1 MFDFGAFRKGYV
13 EAEKRQEAKRA
24 QNAQLYNDFVR
35 NNPDATVN
43 QRSKFAE
50 DLAGGSEYYR
60 SILPTRDT
68 MQTNVNRRQSE
79 LAEVE
84 RAKKNRAMLD
94 QMTMMSKGADLL
106 SPYYLS
112 GKAEE
117 GMSFLTEQFGGMI
130 TEDMAPYIQN
140 VAKQKAQAEVDKIIG
155 GRIDTWKAA
164 GANRNDIEKLFDG
177 FDESMTTNS
186 RNRVN
191 GVLAGLSTAD
201 RKAFQNELNQAAK
214 SGDAEVYQSVID
226 KTDTMYPNL
235 DAADKTSI
243 INDLQPI
250 MEKAEEDRQKVIDGK
265 KEAIEIMAIEQMAEN
280 KMISEDEISKFMQSQ
295 YKMQGIDEEVD
306 GERVA
311 EIVKKQQEFRIQT
324 LDDEEEKNLVKIKS
338 ENENNRGL
346 TLDKKFD
353 DALDALAETAV
364 SPDASSDE
372 NKIAKEQLKANL
384 RKSLDQMAI
393 EYGINL
399 SDPAT
404 AAAMA
409 TALNTAKSVSGWNGP
424 QIDPQTI
431 KIAIQNVM
439 SSLAIGTSTGALERS
454 AYARTLEELKINSLE
469 ELPAGKVVD
478 FREAFKRNR
487 MALYDEMYDSIDP
500 EIANL
505 TQLGSAIETQ
515 VSKTR
520 KELDTMF
527 KGDNSMFAQ
536 NRTILDIP
544 LEDFTSDPTI
554 LDHYRQRTLEYE
566 KIYKLN
572 AELSRLEATETAY
585 LKTLAEG
592 GFLSAATKPQADKVR
607 AGIAQIRE
615 LKAELAREGEKLVAQ
630 YNQIENR
637 IKTSTETALDTN
649 KDGSNTDALIES
661 AITKIGFNQP
671 NLTPELL
678 DQAIEEAATKI
689 VESTIVTVSDRHNRT
704 KKNEDIKAIADQ
716 IRAGLQANQ

>member
-1 MFDFGAFRKGYV
+1 MFDFGAFRKGFV
-13 EAEKRQEAKRA
+13 QAEQRQEAKRA
-24 QNAQLYNDFVR
+24 KNAQLYNDFVR
-35 NNPDATVN
+35 NNPDATVD

-79 LAEVE
+79 IAEAE
-84 RAKKNRAMLD
+84 RAKKQRAMLD
-94 QMTMMSKGADLL
+94 QMTIMSKGADLL
-106 SPYYLS
+106 SPYYIS
-112 GKAEE
+112 GNADE
-117 GMSFLTEQFGGMI
+117 GMTFLTDQFGGMI
-130 TEDMAPYIQN
+130 TDQMAPYIQN

-191 GVLAGLSTAD
+191 GVLADLANKD
-201 RKAFQNELNQAAK
+201 KASFQNELNQAAK

-243 INDLQPI
+243 VADLQPI
-250 MEKAEEDRQKVIDGK
+250 MNKAEEERQKIIDGK
-265 KEAIEIMAIEQMAEN
+265 KEAIEILAIEQMKEN
-280 KMISEDEISKFMQSQ
+280 KMISEKEITEFMQSQ
-295 YKMQGIDEEVD
+295 YKMEGIQEEVD
-306 GERVA
+306 GDHVK
-311 EIVKKQQEFRIQT
+311 EIVKKQQEFRIQR

-384 RKSLDQMAI
+384 RKSLDQMAM

-404 AAAMA
+404 AATMA
-409 TALNTAKSVSGWNGP
+409 TALNTAKSVSDWTGP

-431 KIAIQNVM
+431 KVAIQNVM

-454 AYARTLEELKINSLE
+454 AYARTLAELRINSLE
-469 ELPAGKVVD
+469 ELPAGKVEE

-500 EIANL
+500 KIANL
-505 TQLGSAIETQ
+505 TKLGNTIETQ
-515 VSKTR
+515 VGKARET
-520 KELDTMF
+520 LDTMF

-536 NRTILDIP
+536 NRKILDIP
-544 LEDFTSDPTI
+544 LDSVIGDPTV
-554 LDHYRQRTLEYE
+554 LDHYRQRTNEFE

-592 GFLSAATKPQADKVR
+592 GYLTAATKPQADKVR

-615 LKAELAREGEKLVAQ
+615 LKAELAREGEKLIAQ
-630 YNQIENR
+630 YNQIESR
-637 IKTSTETALDTN
+637 ITASEETTLDTN
-649 KDGSNTDALIES
+649 RDGSNTDTLIEN
-661 AITKIGFNQP
+661 AITKIGYSQA

-678 DQAIEEAATKI
+678 EQSIIAAATEI
-689 VESTIVTVSDRHNRT
+689 VKSTQTTVSDRHNRV
-704 KKNEDIKAIADQ
+704 KQKEDIKAIAEQ
-716 IRAGLQANQ
+716 IRAGLQIT